1 MASNYLEDI
10 DYKLISYGTDSEL
23 QRLVIYT
30 HKTASQ
36 QANLPKKWIMFIHG
50 GAWRDPNNDHHD
62 GAYIISSI
70 LKRYPDEYRG
80 ASIDY
85 PLSNK
90 SKHPEF
96 ALNALQALKT
106 LDQQYQVEEYVLV
119 GHSAG
124 AHIALQTFMF
134 GRFHADLFEL
144 TQKCH
149 KVFGVEGIYIL
160 DLLTTENEGYRG
172 FTEEAFGV
180 NTAGSW
186 DKASPFSVDPDKQ
199 LYHWSTSAS
208 DYSVGSSVVP
218 FVNGTLYIC
227 HSPTDELLLTKYQPM
242 VTLNI
247 LASRPTENAIAVK
260 YCEIAGLHEEAIKR
274 VELIEAIVSNL

>member
-10 DYKLISYGTDSEL
+10 DYKVISYGTDTEL
-23 QRLVIYT
+23 QRLGIYT
-30 HKTASQ
+30 HKTVSQ
-36 QANLPKKWIMFIHG
+36 LSKLPKKWLIFIHG

-62 GAYIISSI
+62 GDYIISSI
-70 LKRYPDEYRG
+70 LKTHPNEYCG

-90 SKHPEF
+90 SKHPAF
-96 ALNALQALKT
+96 ALNSLQALKT
-106 LDQQYQVEEYVLV
+106 LSQQYEVQEYILV

-134 GRFHADLFEL
+134 GRYQADLFEL

-172 FTEEAFGV
+172 FTEEAFGE

-186 DKASPFSVDPDKQ
+186 DNASPFSVDPKNQ
-199 LYHWSTSAS
+199 LYHWSTSAT
-208 DYSVGSSVVP
+208 DYKEGSSVVP

-227 HSPTDELLLTKYQPM
+227 HSPTDELLMEKYQPK
-242 VTLNI
+242 VTLDI
-247 LASRPTENAIAVK
+247 LASRTTGNAIGVK

-274 VELIEAIVSNL
+274 VEVVDAILSNL